1 MRSAVAIKSIW
12 CCFLFVQFSFLY
24 SKYQCVVTH
33 SHFSMK
39 ILIIAIVWLLFQHIS
54 LECIIDVTDMWTH
67 IDSKSSQL
75 TITVAT
81 TTTIITSN
89 VVERNEAHTV
99 HIVMNQDWKW
109 STFSYSVLREMRK
122 QKQMTGLESLQIKT
136 NTVYFIIWQRALS
149 LSLSAYRNA
158 WLCLHAAPLACFNII
173 VPHTVNV
180 YSYQSNEGFAKD
192 KVCRGKNIWNV
203 RTSISC
209 HGPHIK
215 LHLTNQHTHTQPAP
229 NYDFSL
235 ENKTHFFHI
244 TCRFMSVLWDFR
256 FSLLKKCSTSLIS
269 SLLSQSHRI

>member
-1 MRSAVAIKSIW
+1 MINIFIFRVEGNAKTKANDYSRIAPNQNKYR
-12 CCFLFVQFSFLY
+12 LF
-24 SKYQCVVTH
+24 H
-33 SHFSMK
+33 H
-39 ILIIAIVWLLFQHIS
+39 
-54 LECIIDVTDMWTH
+54 
-67 IDSKSSQL
+67 
-75 TITVAT
+75 
-81 TTTIITSN
+81 
-89 VVERNEAHTV
+89 
-99 HIVMNQDWKW
+99 
-109 STFSYSVLREMRK
+109 
-122 QKQMTGLESLQIKT
+122 MTACS
-136 NTVYFIIWQRALS
+136 LS

-192 KVCRGKNIWNV
+192 KVCRGKNIWNF